1 MKKIHKSLI
10 NSFIFITN
18 MYILYH
24 RDNIINVAIIGL
36 HDNKDSL
43 ITRRNITLYNFQ
55 MNNLEFKIQNSNNYI
70 IFL

>member
-10 NSFIFITN
+10 SSFIFITN

-55 MNNLEFKIQNSNNYI
+55 MNNLEFNSK
-70 IFL
+70 FK